1 MPTLA
6 KAVTT
11 AFTTQGMR
19 RLWLPVWPCLSL
31 LLLVSSLFAS
41 SPGMATEVAK
51 QEKLVLLIRELRN
64 EAGEVV
70 PIRDEIRQLL
80 NYFEYQLQIKFEIR
94 RYPWTRLLA
103 NARTGEGIV
112 FGLSKNRER
121 LQTYQFS
128 EAIYANYV
136 WLVTRSDA
144 TFVYNNMLD
153 LKGKTVGV
161 IRGTSYGDEFDSQ
174 RNVLFQVE
182 EDLGSHGA
190 RLKKLI
196 NKRMDVMIFGDRH
209 GQADEVE
216 QLLIRILRKE
226 LSTSDKSLEQ
236 AFKVLPKP
244 MLVDELHFAAAGAQ
258 YGEWIRKL
266 NAAILAGRKSGEIS
280 RILISDK

>member
-1 MPTLA
+1 
-6 KAVTT
+6 
-11 AFTTQGMR
+11 MR
-19 RLWLPVWPCLSL
+19 RLWQPAWLGLCL
-31 LLLVSSLFAS
+31 LLATSLFAS
-41 SPGMATEVAK
+41 SPGMATETVK

-64 EAGEVV
+64 EAGDIV

-80 NYFEYQLQIKFEIR
+80 NYFEHQLQIKFEIR
-94 RYPWTRLLA
+94 RYPWTRLLV

-128 EAIYANYV
+128 ETIYANYV

-144 TFVYNNMLD
+144 TFAYNNMLD

-182 EDLGSHGA
+182 EDVGSHGA

-196 NKRMDVMIFGDRH
+196 NKRMDVMIFGDRRA
-209 GQADEVE
+209 QADEVE
-216 QLLIRILRKE
+216 QLLIRTLRKE
-226 LSTSDKSLEQ
+226 SSTSDKSLEQ

-244 MLVDELHFAAAGAQ
+244 MLVDELHFAAAGVQ
-258 YGEWIRKL
+258 YEEWIRKL
-266 NAAILAGRKSGEIS
+266 NAAILAGRKSGEIN

>member
-1 MPTLA
+1 MSILA
-6 KAVTT
+6 KVA
-11 AFTTQGMR
+11 AGKYMC
-19 RLWLPVWPCLSL
+19 RLWQPVLLGVRLLFLSFAL
-31 LLLVSSLFAS
+31 LIAT
-41 SPGMATEVAK
+41 PGSATEAAK
-51 QEKLVLLIRELRN
+51 QDKLVLLIRELRN
-64 EAGEVV
+64 EAGEIV
-70 PIRDEIRQLL
+70 PIRDEIRHLL
-80 NYFEYQLQIKFEIR
+80 NYFEHHLQIKFEIR
-94 RYPWTRLLA
+94 RYPWTRLLV
-103 NARTGEGIV
+103 NAKNGEGII

-144 TFVYNNMLD
+144 SFSYNSMLD

-182 EDLGSHGA
+182 EDVGSHGA

-196 NKRMDVMIFGDRH
+196 NKRMDVMIFGDRRA
-209 GQADEVE
+209 QADEVE
-216 QLLIRILRKE
+216 QLLIRILHKE
-226 LSTSDKSLEQ
+226 SSSSDKALEHG
-236 AFKVLPKP
+236 FKVLPKP
-244 MLVDELHFAAAGAQ
+244 MLVDELHFAAAGTQ
-258 YGEWIRKL
+258 YEEWIRKL

>member
-1 MPTLA
+1 MSILA
-6 KAVTT
+6 KAVEGKYICWIW
-11 AFTTQGMR
+11 Q
-19 RLWLPVWPCLSL
+19 PVPLGVRL
-31 LLLVSSLFAS
+31 LLLSFALFVAI
-41 SPGMATEVAK
+41 PGTATEAAK

-64 EAGEVV
+64 EAGEIV

-80 NYFEYQLQIKFEIR
+80 NYVEHQQQIKFEIR
-94 RYPWTRLLA
+94 RYPWTRLLV
-103 NARTGEGIV
+103 NAKNGEGIV

-121 LQTYQFS
+121 LQVYQFS

-144 TFVYNNMLD
+144 GFTYNNMLD

-182 EDLGSHGA
+182 EDVGSHGA

-196 NKRMDVMIFGDRH
+196 NKRMDVMIFGDRRP
-209 GQADEVE
+209 QAGEVE

-226 LSTSDKSLEQ
+226 LSTSDKVLEQ

-244 MLVDELHFAAAGAQ
+244 MLVDELHFAAAGVQ
-258 YGEWIRKL
+258 YEEWIRKL

>member
-1 MPTLA
+1 MP
-6 KAVTT
+6 
-11 AFTTQGMR
+11 AFAQPDR
-19 RLWLPVWPCLSL
+19 PEPACRYWLPVW
-31 LLLVSSLFAS
+31 LLLVFILACFVSTPIKANE
-41 SPGMATEVAK
+41 PAK

-64 EAGEVV
+64 EAGEIV

-80 NYFEYQLQIKFEIR
+80 NYFEHQLQIKFEIR
-94 RYPWTRLLA
+94 RYPWTRLLI

-144 TFVYNNMLD
+144 TFTYNSMLD

-182 EDLGSHGA
+182 EDVGSHGA

-196 NKRMDVMIFGDRH
+196 NKRMDVMIFGDRRA
-209 GQADEVE
+209 QADEVE
-216 QLLIRILRKE
+216 QLLLRILRKE
-226 LSTSDKSLEQ
+226 SSTTDKAVEQ
-236 AFKVLPKP
+236 GFKVLPKP
-244 MLVDELHFAAAGAQ
+244 MLVDELHFAAVGAQ
-258 YGEWIRKL
+258 YEEWIRKL

>member
-1 MPTLA
+1 MSTLIQPDRSDP
-6 KAVTT
+6 V
-11 AFTTQGMR
+11 R
-19 RLWLPVWPCLSL
+19 RWWLPLCL
-31 LLLVSSLFAS
+31 LLFFVFGLFTSSS
-41 SPGMATEVAK
+41 IKATETAK

-64 EAGEVV
+64 DAGDMV

-80 NYFEYQLQIKFEIR
+80 NYFEHQLQIKFEIR
-94 RYPWTRLLA
+94 RYPWTRLLI
-103 NARTGEGIV
+103 NARAGEGIV

-144 TFVYNNMLD
+144 TFTYNSMLD

-182 EDLGSHGA
+182 EDIGSHGA

-196 NKRMDVMIFGDRH
+196 NKRMDVMIFGDRRA
-209 GQADEVE
+209 QADEVE
-216 QLLIRILRKE
+216 QLLLRILRKE
-226 LSTSDKSLEQ
+226 SSTTDKTVEQGFRVLS
-236 AFKVLPKP
+236 KP
-244 MLVDELHFAAAGAQ
+244 MLVDELHFAAVGSQ
-258 YGEWIRKL
+258 YEEWMRKL
-266 NAAILAGRKSGEIS
+266 NAAILLGRKSSEIS

>member
-1 MPTLA
+1 MLTLA
-6 KAVTT
+6 KAVAT

-19 RLWLPVWPCLSL
+19 RLWQPVWPCLCL

-41 SPGMATEVAK
+41 SPGMATEAAK
-51 QEKLVLLIRELRN
+51 PEKLILLIRELRN
-64 EAGEVV
+64 EAGDIV

-80 NYFEYQLQIKFEIR
+80 NYFEHQLQIKFEIR

-121 LQTYQFS
+121 MQTYQFS

-209 GQADEVE
+209 AQADEVE
-216 QLLIRILRKE
+216 QLLMRILRKE

-236 AFKVLPKP
+236 AFKVLPRP
-244 MLVDELHFAAAGAQ
+244 MLIDELHFAATGAQ
-258 YGEWIRKL
+258 YAEWIRKL

-280 RILISDK
+280 RILINDK

>member
-1 MPTLA
+1 MTTEAA
-6 KAVTT
+6 K
-11 AFTTQGMR
+11 
-19 RLWLPVWPCLSL
+19 PD
-31 LLLVSSLFAS
+31 
-41 SPGMATEVAK
+41 
-51 QEKLVLLIRELRN
+51 KLVLLIRELRN
-64 EAGEVV
+64 EAGDIV

-80 NYFEYQLQIKFEIR
+80 NYFEHHLQIKFEIR
-94 RYPWTRLLA
+94 RYPWTRLLV
-103 NARTGEGIV
+103 NAKNGEGII

-144 TFVYNNMLD
+144 SFNYNSMLD

-174 RNVLFQVE
+174 RNVMFQVE
-182 EDLGSHGA
+182 EDVGSHGA

-196 NKRMDVMIFGDRH
+196 NKRMDVMIFGDRRS
-209 GQADEVE
+209 QADEVE
-216 QLLIRILRKE
+216 QLLLRILRKE
-226 LSTSDKSLEQ
+226 LASSDKSLEQ
-236 AFKVLPKP
+236 GFKVLPKP
-244 MLVDELHFAAAGAQ
+244 MLVDELHFAAAGVQ
-258 YGEWIRKL
+258 YEEWIRKL

>member
-1 MPTLA
+1 MSILA
-6 KAVTT
+6 KVA
-11 AFTTQGMR
+11 AGEYMC
-19 RLWLPVWPCLSL
+19 RLWQPVQLGVRL
-31 LLLVSSLFAS
+31 LLLSSALLIAT
-41 SPGMATEVAK
+41 PGSATEAAK
-51 QEKLVLLIRELRN
+51 QDKLVLLIRELRN
-64 EAGEVV
+64 EAGEIV

-80 NYFEYQLQIKFEIR
+80 NYFEHHLQIKFEIR
-94 RYPWTRLLA
+94 RYPWTRLLV
-103 NARTGEGIV
+103 NAKNGEGIV

-144 TFVYNNMLD
+144 SFSYNSMLD

-182 EDLGSHGA
+182 EDVGSHGA

-196 NKRMDVMIFGDRH
+196 NKRMDVMIFGDRRA
-209 GQADEVE
+209 QADEVE

-226 LSTSDKSLEQ
+226 SSSSDKTLEHG
-236 AFKVLPKP
+236 FKVLPKP
-244 MLVDELHFAAAGAQ
+244 MLVDELHFAAAGTQ
-258 YGEWIRKL
+258 YEEWIRKL

>member
-1 MPTLA
+1 MAILA
-6 KAVTT
+6 KTVASKY
-11 AFTTQGMR
+11 MR
-19 RLWLPVWPCLSL
+19 RLWQPVRLGVRL
-31 LLLVSSLFAS
+31 LLLSSALLIAT
-41 SPGMATEVAK
+41 PGSATEAAK
-51 QEKLVLLIRELRN
+51 QDKLVLLIRELRN
-64 EAGEVV
+64 EAGDIV

-80 NYFEYQLQIKFEIR
+80 NYFEHHLQIKFEIR
-94 RYPWTRLLA
+94 RYPWTRLLV
-103 NARTGEGIV
+103 NAKNGEGII

-136 WLVTRSDA
+136 WLVTRSDSS
-144 TFVYNNMLD
+144 FSYNSMLD

-182 EDLGSHGA
+182 EDVGSHGA

-196 NKRMDVMIFGDRH
+196 NKRMDVMIFGDRRA
-209 GQADEVE
+209 QTDEIE
-216 QLLIRILRKE
+216 KLLIRILRKE
-226 LSTSDKSLEQ
+226 SNSSDKALEQ

-258 YGEWIRKL
+258 YEEWIRKL

>member
-1 MPTLA
+1 MSTL
-6 KAVTT
+6 V
-11 AFTTQGMR
+11 QPDRSDPVR
-19 RLWLPVWPCLSL
+19 RWWLPLC
-31 LLLVSSLFAS
+31 LLVFFVLGLFTCSSIK
-41 SPGMATEVAK
+41 ATETAK

-64 EAGEVV
+64 EAGDMV

-80 NYFEYQLQIKFEIR
+80 NYFEHQLQIKFEIR
-94 RYPWTRLLA
+94 RYPWTRLLI
-103 NARTGEGIV
+103 NARAGEGIV

-144 TFVYNNMLD
+144 TFTYNSMLD

-174 RNVLFQVE
+174 RNVLFQLE
-182 EDLGSHGA
+182 EDIGSHGA

-196 NKRMDVMIFGDRH
+196 NKRMDVMIFGDRRA
-209 GQADEVE
+209 QADEVE
-216 QLLIRILRKE
+216 QLLLRILRKE
-226 LSTSDKSLEQ
+226 SSTTDKTVEQ
-236 AFKVLPKP
+236 GFKVLSKP
-244 MLVDELHFAAAGAQ
+244 MLVDELHFAAVGSQ
-258 YGEWIRKL
+258 YAEWIRKL
-266 NAAILAGRKSGEIS
+266 NAAILLGRKSGEIS

>member
-1 MPTLA
+1 MSILA
-6 KAVTT
+6 KVVAGKYMCGLWQPVHLGVRLLFLSSVLLIVT
-11 AFTTQGMR
+11 
-19 RLWLPVWPCLSL
+19 
-31 LLLVSSLFAS
+31 
-41 SPGMATEVAK
+41 PGSATEAAK
-51 QEKLVLLIRELRN
+51 QDKLVLLIRELRN
-64 EAGEVV
+64 EAGDIV

-80 NYFEYQLQIKFEIR
+80 NYFEHHLQIKFEIR
-94 RYPWTRLLA
+94 RYPWTRLLV
-103 NARTGEGIV
+103 NAKNSEGII

-121 LQTYQFS
+121 LQIYQFS

-136 WLVTRSDA
+136 WLVTRSDSS
-144 TFVYNNMLD
+144 FSYNSMLD

-182 EDLGSHGA
+182 EDVGSHGA

-196 NKRMDVMIFGDRH
+196 NKRMDVMIFGDRRA
-209 GQADEVE
+209 QADEVE

-226 LSTSDKSLEQ
+226 SNSSDKALEQ

-258 YGEWIRKL
+258 YEEWIRKL
-266 NAAILAGRKSGEIS
+266 NAAILVGRKSGEIS

>member
-1 MPTLA
+1 MFIQA
-6 KAVTT
+6 KSVA
-11 AFTTQGMR
+11 AQGMR
-19 RLWLPVWPCLSL
+19 KLRQPAWLGLCL
-31 LLLVSSLFAS
+31 LLLASALFAS
-41 SPGMATEVAK
+41 SHGMATEAAK

-64 EAGEVV
+64 EAGDII

-80 NYFEYQLQIKFEIR
+80 NYFEHQLQIKFEIR
-94 RYPWTRLLA
+94 RYPWTRLLV

-144 TFVYNNMLD
+144 TFAYNNMLD
-153 LKGKTVGV
+153 LKGKTIGV

-182 EDLGSHGA
+182 EDIGSHAA

-196 NKRMDVMIFGDRH
+196 SKRMDVIIFGDRRAR
-209 GQADEVE
+209 ADEVE

-244 MLVDELHFAAAGAQ
+244 MLVDELHFAATGAQ
-258 YGEWIRKL
+258 YEEWIRKL

>member
-1 MPTLA
+1 
-6 KAVTT
+6 
-11 AFTTQGMR
+11 MR
-19 RLWLPVWPCLSL
+19 RLWQPVRLGVRL
-31 LLLVSSLFAS
+31 LLLSSALLIAT
-41 SPGMATEVAK
+41 PGSATEAAK
-51 QEKLVLLIRELRN
+51 QDKLVLLIRELRN
-64 EAGEVV
+64 EAGDIV

-80 NYFEYQLQIKFEIR
+80 NYFEHHLQIKFEIR
-94 RYPWTRLLA
+94 RYPWTRLLV
-103 NARTGEGIV
+103 NAKNGEGII

-136 WLVTRSDA
+136 WLVTRSDSS
-144 TFVYNNMLD
+144 FSYNSMLD

-182 EDLGSHGA
+182 EDVGSHGA

-196 NKRMDVMIFGDRH
+196 NKRMDVMIFGDRRA
-209 GQADEVE
+209 QTDEIE
-216 QLLIRILRKE
+216 KLLIRILRKE
-226 LSTSDKSLEQ
+226 SNSSDKALEQ

-258 YGEWIRKL
+258 YEEWIRKL